1 MFSFFSRRRGSCCS
15 LRMHRKDSALENFD
29 PDPPADHDP
38 SIKPAEN

>member
-1 MFSFFSRRRGSCCS
+1 MISFFSRRRGSCCS